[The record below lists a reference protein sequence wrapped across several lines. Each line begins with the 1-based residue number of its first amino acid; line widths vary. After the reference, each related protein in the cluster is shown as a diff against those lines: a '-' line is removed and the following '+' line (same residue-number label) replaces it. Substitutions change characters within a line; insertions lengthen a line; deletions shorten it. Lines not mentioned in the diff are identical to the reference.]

1 MRFLLASLIVSLC
14 LVAAAPAGA
23 QDEAVAPTEVPA
35 DATPAEATDDAAMP
49 AEAEDDATAPA
60 EGKEASGITYA
71 GGDGLSMDTAVV
83 IVGAQGEMDGV
94 DAEYR
99 WLDEHAA
106 GGEREAQSLV
116 GSDDGRMFDVIV
128 VAWPDGT
135 KRTYYFD
142 ITAFFGKL

>member
-1 MRFLLASLIVSLC
+1 MRSLLASLIVSLC

-35 DATPAEATDDAAMP
+35 DATP